1 MQGKTVSAGFK
12 AKLAVLIITLFL
24 MGAYMSAQETVLY
37 TFNNKDGE
45 EPISGL
51 VSDAAGNLY
60 GTTFYGGAYTIGAVF
75 ELTPKPGGWTETL
88 LHSFNDNAF
97 DGFHPNSSLVFDAA
111 GNLYGT
117 TFFGGDFGVG
127 GVFQLAPATGGGWTE
142 RVVHSF
148 DTKGGDGTYP
158 HGGVMV
164 DAAGNIYGTAQGG
177 GANGFGIAYKLSPNN
192 DNNWTETILHN
203 FTGTDGAQPFSNLI
217 FDGRGNLYGTT
228 TFGGSSSACLG
239 GCGTV
244 FELSPMPDGTWIEKV
259 LHSFNSTDGSQPGG
273 GVIFDDAGNLYGTAG
288 GSFGTGPAYELT
300 RTAGGDWRERI
311 LHTFNAPGDGIN
323 PSTLIFDAAGNL
335 YGPASSGG
343 AHNQGAIFELRRV
356 AGGQWNEKILVSFTT
371 ESGYDPAPGLTFDA
385 AGNLYGVTLGG
396 GDPSQCLGGC
406 GTVFKITP

>member
-1 MQGKTVSAGFK
+1 MQGKGFFTGLCASVTVIVLLVGVSA
-12 AKLAVLIITLFL
+12 
-24 MGAYMSAQETVLY
+24 SAQETILH

-51 VSDAAGNLY
+51 VSDASGNLY
-60 GTTFYGGAYTIGAVF
+60 GTTFYGGAYTIGEVF
-75 ELTPKPGGWTETL
+75 ELTPKPDGWTETV

-97 DGFHPNSSLVFDAA
+97 DGFHPNSVLVFDAA

-127 GVFQLAPATGGGWTE
+127 TVFQLAPAAGGGWTE

-164 DAAGNIYGTAQGG
+164 DASGNIYGTAQGG
-177 GANGFGIAYKLSPNN
+177 GANGYGIAYMLTPNS
-192 DNNWTETILHN
+192 DNNWTETILHS
-203 FTGTDGAQPFSNLI
+203 FTGADGAQPFSNLVL
-217 FDGRGNLYGTT
+217 DGWGNLYGTT
-228 TFGGSSSACLG
+228 MSGGSSTACLN

-244 FELSPMPDGTWIEKV
+244 FEISPASGGTWTEKV
-259 LHSFNSTDGSQPGG
+259 LHSFNNTDGANPGG
-273 GVIFDDAGNLYGTAG
+273 GVIFDHAGNLYGTAG
-288 GSFGTGPAYELT
+288 GSLGTGPVYQLT
-300 RTAGGDWRERI
+300 RTPVGDWRERI
-311 LHTFNAPGDGIN
+311 LHTFDGPGDGTN
-323 PSTLIFDAAGNL
+323 PSTLMFDAAGNL
-335 YGPASSGG
+335 YGPAAAGG

-356 AGGQWNEKILVSFTT
+356 VGGEWNEKLLVNFTLQG
-371 ESGYDPAPGLTFDA
+371 GYYPAPGLAFDA